1 MKANAFFY
9 TCLNRI
15 LCTKFFLME
24 LHFKRKKKNYFR
36 TTTCSIKFYAFEEF
50 FFFWYQCSDLGFFV
64 VFLKLSETLS
74 RSVA

>member
-50 FFFWYQCSDLGFFV
+50 FFFLVSVFRLGLFRCVFKV
-64 VFLKLSETLS
+64 V
-74 RSVA
+74 